1 MIKEYERKKD
11 GYDVV
16 MKSEGWQI
24 AIVTYDEQY
33 DEKNRAKI
41 ARHMTTDEAFV
52 LTEGE
57 ATLYMTDEN
66 DIQTEIKLMK
76 NKIYVVEKATWH
88 SLVLSRDA
96 VLIAAENADI
106 SPEDSERKVLK

>member
-1 MIKEYERKKD
+1 MIKEYAKEKA
-11 GYDVV
+11 GFNIV
-16 MKSEGWQI
+16 MKSEGWQM

-33 DEKNRAKI
+33 DAKNQMKI

-52 LTEGE
+52 LIEGK
-57 ATLYMTDEN
+57 ATLLAVDEN
-66 DIQTEIKLMK
+66 DRREEISLMK

-96 VLIAAENADI
+96 VLIAAENADVVC
-106 SPEDSERKVLK
+106 EDTERKVL

>member
-11 GYDVV
+11 GYDLV
-16 MKSEGWQI
+16 MKSRGWQM
-24 AIVTYDEQY
+24 AIVTYEDQY
-33 DEKNRAKI
+33 DEKNKMKI

-57 ATLYMTDEN
+57 ATLFTIDEN
-66 DIQTEIKLMK
+66 DRREEISLMK